1 MNEESTLV
9 VSKIRDGTVIDHI
22 PAGKALDIINVL
34 GIAGKEGLRI
44 AILMNVESKKLG
56 KKDIIKVEGRRLSPE
71 DVSAIALIAPTA
83 TINIIEDFA
92 VVEKYKVAVPNVV
105 MDVLAC
111 PNPTCI
117 SNKKGEV
124 LKTRFRLVSREPL
137 KLQCEYCGTIILG
150 DEVVKLVIRKR

>member
-1 MNEESTLV
+1 MSEESTLV

-105 MDVLAC
+105 VSVLAC

>member
-1 MNEESTLV
+1 LSEGSTLV

-92 VVEKYKVAVPNVV
+92 VIEKYKVAVPNVV
-105 MDVLAC
+105 IDVLAC

>member
-1 MNEESTLV
+1 MSEESTLV

-105 MDVLAC
+105 IDVLAC

>member
-1 MNEESTLV
+1 LSEGSTLV

-92 VVEKYKVAVPNVV
+92 VIEKYKVAVPNVV
-105 MDVLAC
+105 IDVLAC

-117 SNKKGEV
+117 SNKKSEV

>member
-1 MNEESTLV
+1 LNEESTLV

-105 MDVLAC
+105 IDVLAC

>member
-1 MNEESTLV
+1 LSEESTLV

-105 MDVLAC
+105 IDVLAC

>member
-1 MNEESTLV
+1 MSEEPTLV
-9 VSKIRDGTVIDHI
+9 VSKIRSGTVIDHI
-22 PAGKALDIINVL
+22 PAGKALDIISVL

-56 KKDIIKVEGRRLSPE
+56 KKDIIKIEGRRLSPE

-92 VVEKYKVAVPNVV
+92 VVEKYKVMVPNIV
-105 MDVLAC
+105 MDVLVC

-117 SNKKGEV
+117 SNKKGEAIR
-124 LKTRFRLVSREPL
+124 TRFRLTSRDPL
-137 KLQCEYCGTIILG
+137 KLQCEYCGTIISG
-150 DEVVKLVIRKR
+150 DEVVRLVIRKR

>member
-1 MNEESTLV
+1 LSEGSTLV

-92 VVEKYKVAVPNVV
+92 VIEKYKVAVPNVV
-105 MDVLAC
+105 IDVLAC

-137 KLQCEYCGTIILG
+137 KLQCEYCGTIILD